1 MIIAVDGPAASG
13 KGTIARRLAERFG
26 LAYLDTGML
35 YRAVGLATA
44 RGGGIAADGTVDVRQ
59 ATEQARRVPEMDL
72 DDPSLRSDEASAA
85 ASQVAALPPV
95 RDALFKMQQTFAK
108 EPPPLADGSP
118 AKGAA
123 LDGRDIGTVICPQA
137 DVKLFV
143 DAAVE
148 VRATRRHKELIGR
161 GLPSIYEAVLQD
173 LVERDA
179 RDRGRMSAPLKAAED
194 ATTLDTTEMDADTAF
209 QAALEIVLRRNSATG
224 GCPAS

>member
-44 RGGGIAADGTVDVRQ
+44 RAGGIAADGSVDVET

-72 DDPSLRSDEASAA
+72 DDPALRGDDASAA
-85 ASQVAALPPV
+85 ASQVAALPQV
-95 RDALFKMQQTFAK
+95 RAALFDMQQAFAK
-108 EPPPLADGSP
+108 TPPPLADGSP
-118 AKGAA
+118 ANGAA
-123 LDGRDIGTVICPQA
+123 LDGRDIGTVICPRA

-173 LVERDA
+173 LVDRDA
-179 RDRGRMSAPLKAAED
+179 RDRGRVSAPLKAAED

-224 GCPAS
+224 S